1 MWESHLCSFRK
12 WLRIAQQ
19 HSTRFDTDR
28 FLSLQATS
36 LLLRDA
42 LALFRMHAESHLEV
56 VENKGE
62 GRTEGSVNFVKCSEI
77 DNTVNSAIG

>member
-1 MWESHLCSFRK
+1 
-12 WLRIAQQ
+12 
-19 HSTRFDTDR
+19 
-28 FLSLQATS
+28 
-36 LLLRDA
+36 
-42 LALFRMHAESHLEV
+42 MHAESHLEV